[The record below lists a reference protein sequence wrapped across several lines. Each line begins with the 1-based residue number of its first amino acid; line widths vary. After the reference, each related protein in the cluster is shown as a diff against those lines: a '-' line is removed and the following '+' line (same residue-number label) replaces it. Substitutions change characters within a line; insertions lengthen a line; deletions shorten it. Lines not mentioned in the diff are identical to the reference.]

1 MTLRIGLTGPIGCG
15 KSTVAG
21 WLAEAGAATIDA
33 DRLAREVVA
42 PGTAGFDAVVATF
55 GPEVVAADGGLDRAA
70 LGRIVFGDAEALRR
84 LEAIVHP
91 AVRPRILEAMRS
103 ADAAGAPVVVLEAIR
118 VVEAGY
124 LDLLDELWLVT
135 CDGAAQRARLAAR
148 GLSQEVAEQRIAAQA
163 DLVERAARVAT
174 RVIETS
180 GDPTA
185 TRRSVEAA
193 LASARAGSAARMA
206 TAGDGGR
213 SGHGEAPEP

>member
-1 MTLRIGLTGPIGCG
+1 VTLRIGLTGPIGCG

-21 WLAEAGAATIDA
+21 WLAEAGVAVIDA

-70 LGRIVFGDAEALRR
+70 LGRIVFGDADALRR

-103 ADAAGAPVVVLEAIR
+103 AEAAGAPVVVLEAIR
-118 VVEAGY
+118 VVDAGY

-135 CDGAAQRARLAAR
+135 CDGAAQRARLATR
-148 GLSQEVAEQRIAAQA
+148 GLSPEVAEQRMAAQA
-163 DLVERAARVAT
+163 DLVERARRVAT

-180 GDPTA
+180 GDPEG
-185 TRRSVEAA
+185 TRQLVAAA
-193 LASARAGSAARMA
+193 LASALQGRADR
-206 TAGDGGR
+206 
-213 SGHGEAPEP
+213 

>member
-1 MTLRIGLTGPIGCG
+1 VTLRIGLTGPIGCG

-21 WLAEAGAATIDA
+21 WLAEAGVAVIDA

-70 LGRIVFGDAEALRR
+70 LGRIVFGDADALRR

-103 ADAAGAPVVVLEAIR
+103 AEAAGAPVVALEAIR
-118 VVEAGY
+118 VVDAGY

-135 CDGAAQRARLAAR
+135 CDGAAQRARLATR
-148 GLSQEVAEQRIAAQA
+148 GLSPEVAEQRIAAQA
-163 DLVERAARVAT
+163 DLVERARRVAT

-180 GDPTA
+180 GDPEG
-185 TRRSVEAA
+185 TRQLVAAA
-193 LASARAGSAARMA
+193 LASALQGRADR
-206 TAGDGGR
+206 
-213 SGHGEAPEP
+213 

>member
-1 MTLRIGLTGPIGCG
+1 VTLRIGLTGPIGCG

-21 WLAEAGAATIDA
+21 WLAEAGVAVIDA

-70 LGRIVFGDAEALRR
+70 LGRIVFGDADALRR

-103 ADAAGAPVVVLEAIR
+103 AEAAGAPVVALEAIR
-118 VVEAGY
+118 VVDAGY

-135 CDGAAQRARLAAR
+135 CDGAAQRARLATR
-148 GLSQEVAEQRIAAQA
+148 GLSPEVAEQRMAAQA
-163 DLVERAARVAT
+163 DLVERARRVAT

-180 GDPTA
+180 GDPEG
-185 TRRSVEAA
+185 TRQLVAAA
-193 LASARAGSAARMA
+193 LASALQGRADR
-206 TAGDGGR
+206 
-213 SGHGEAPEP
+213 